1 MMFCAINLAADENQE
16 LKLLGRT
23 IIYEDGSWVKPNEPK
38 FKLTKPKTWFKR
50 NYVRHYMQGTQ
61 EVTSSIIHF
70 EWKKF
75 KHAAITGDRV
85 PMKDVV
91 SVLRLKDTYKAIK
104 THPEAALVPL
114 SMAVGAVAEGG
125 SPQNLK
131 DLYAASEGTTMFT
144 VGVIKNIGEIT
155 LKTLKFI
162 SKPVAKIIPLR
173 QEEEVRQ

>member
-1 MMFCAINLAADENQE
+1 MNKLMKKLIAISMMFCAINLAADENQE

-125 SPQNLK
+125 
-131 DLYAASEGTTMFT
+131 EGTTMFT

>member
-1 MMFCAINLAADENQE
+1 
-16 LKLLGRT
+16 
-23 IIYEDGSWVKPNEPK
+23 
-38 FKLTKPKTWFKR
+38 
-50 NYVRHYMQGTQ
+50 MQGSQ

-75 KHAAITGDRV
+75 KHAAITGERV

-114 SMAVGAVAEGG
+114 SMAAGAAAEG
-125 SPQNLK
+125 
-131 DLYAASEGTTMFT
+131 SEGTVMFT

-173 QEEEVRQ
+173 QEKEVRQ